1 MMEQVSVTPLNPSPQ
16 DGSWV
21 AALNIVVHK
30 PHSVDKRLAGQ
41 VELEVW
47 TGAIEGGSLPVQ
59 TIDKIHQLLKE
70 RKQDILTKVLG
81 EAKVE
86 DSEQET
92 VTVRLQ
98 RMVGRNLERVAS
110 FHQVVII
117 SGTRAEWHP
126 LGSEDSVAFMVEL
139 SREESGD
146 KVVASMVPGAG
157 KMQRRWVT
165 DRLVGRLVRWSL
177 EQVGGGDSASL
188 GSLRLV
194 GLEEYTSEYLRLK
207 EKYAQQIISHWKET
221 SDPEKF
227 VHEDIGISAYLLLL
241 WRQQRVRTGRD
252 ELQTF
257 VDLGC
262 GNGLLVY
269 LLTMEGHQG
278 VGYDLRRR
286 AIWDWFPST
295 VDLREEVVR
304 PAISTVFP
312 GVDWVLGNHSDELT
326 PWVSVIAALSSPT
339 TSYWVLP
346 CCPHSFINKYQRRNA
361 AKSVWRDYLDWLIE
375 LGLEAGFDLEED
387 RMRIPSTKRV
397 CLVGQPREGSVL
409 GYHARKVEVEQIV
422 SRWAEGFTPRAKVER
437 VRNCSQV
444 DRGLVSD
451 IVRRVVGLCLEEAS
465 QVEVGGKSWNRG
477 ATLPL
482 ATVVESLLKS
492 GVELTKLK
500 AECGGLQTLLKN
512 HQHIFFVQGGTVRI
526 RRPDKDVRRNT
537 TGIKLRSK
545 PCWHF
550 HSHPDGCTLSASEC
564 SWSHPPTGIVSET

>member
-1 MMEQVSVTPLNPSPQ
+1 MTPLNPSPQ
-16 DGSWV
+16 DESWV

-47 TGAIEGGSLPVQ
+47 TGDIESAALSVQ
-59 TIDKIHQLLKE
+59 TVDKIHQLLREGK
-70 RKQDILTKVLG
+70 RDILTKVLG
-81 EAKVE
+81 EYKKT
-86 DSEQET
+86 SEQAT

-98 RMVGRNLERVAS
+98 RMVCRNLERVAP

-117 SGTRAEWHP
+117 TGTRAEWHP
-126 LGSEDSVAFMVEL
+126 LDSEDSVAFRVEL

-146 KVVASMVPGAG
+146 RVVASMVPRAG
-157 KMQRRWVT
+157 IMQRRWLT

-177 EQVGGGDSASL
+177 EQAGGGDSASL

-194 GLEEYTSEYLRLK
+194 GLEEYTAEYQRLK

-241 WRQQRVRTGRD
+241 WRQQRARTGRE

-269 LLTMEGHQG
+269 LLTMEGHKG
-278 VGYDLRRR
+278 VGYDIRRR
-286 AIWDWFPST
+286 AIWDWFPTT

-304 PAISTVFP
+304 PAMSTVFH

-339 TSYWVLP
+339 TSFWVLP
-346 CCPHSFINKYQRRNA
+346 CCPHSFTNKYQRRNA
-361 AKSVWRDYLDWLIE
+361 AKSVWRDYLDWLSE

-397 CLVGQPREGSVL
+397 CLVGQPRVGSVL
-409 GYHARKVEVEQIV
+409 AYHERKVGVEQLV
-422 SRWAEGFTPRAKVER
+422 SRWAEGFIPRAKIER

-444 DRGLVSD
+444 DKGLVSD
-451 IVRRVVGLCLEEAS
+451 IVKKVVSLCLAETSE
-465 QVEVGGKSWNRG
+465 VEVGGRSWNCG
-477 ATLPL
+477 GTLPL
-482 ATVVESLLKS
+482 ARVVESLVKT
-492 GVELTKLK
+492 GVDLTKLK
-500 AECGGLQTLLKN
+500 AESGGLQTLLRN
-512 HQHIFFVQGGTVRI
+512 HQNIFFVQGGTVRI
-526 RRPDKDVRRNT
+526 RRPDKDVRRKT

-550 HSHPDGCTLSASEC
+550 TCHPDGCTLSASQC
-564 SWSHPPTGIVSET
+564 SWAHSPTGFVSET